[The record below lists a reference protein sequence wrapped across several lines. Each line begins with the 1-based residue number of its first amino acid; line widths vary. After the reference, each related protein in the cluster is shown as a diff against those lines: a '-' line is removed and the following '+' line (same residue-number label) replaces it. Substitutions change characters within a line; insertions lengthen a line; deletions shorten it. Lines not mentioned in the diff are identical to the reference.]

1 MIEDRTIVCL
11 ASNWHIDPTSKHQ
24 VMKLLSRRNHVL
36 WVNYHASRRPQASV
50 QDLRAIVWKFKQVC
64 GGIEVITPTLHV
76 ITPMLVPL
84 PGLPGVRTVN
94 RALLVW
100 QLRRA
105 MTALPRRPVQV
116 WSFAPDAGYL
126 VGRLREECFLYYCV
140 DEFSEFEGYDKQRT
154 QELERE
160 LMRSASLVITTSR
173 SLQESKS
180 PFNPRTHLVTHG
192 VEYEHFARASAPETE
207 VPADIA
213 NIPRPIFGFYG
224 LIQHWV
230 DVATVAEVARRRPE
244 WSFVMIGETLKDI
257 SPHRDVRNL
266 HFLGRRPYASLPG
279 YTKAFDVGLIP
290 FERTELTRNVNPIK
304 LREYLSAGLPV
315 VSTPLPEVVLYKEYV
330 YLAEGVDEFEAACRQ
345 ALQEDSPARRAARQ
359 QAMTRETWA
368 AKVEQLSALV
378 EEASTRRRA

>member
-1 MIEDRTIVCL
+1 MIEDRNIVCL

-24 VMKLLSRRNHVL
+24 VMKLLAERNHVL

-50 QDLRAIVWKFKQVC
+50 QDLRAIVRKLGQIC
-64 GGIEVITPTLHV
+64 GGVEEITPTLRV
-76 ITPMLVPL
+76 LTPMLVPL
-84 PGLPGVRTVN
+84 PGFPGVQTAN
-94 RALLVW
+94 RILLMR

-105 MTALPRRPVQV
+105 MAALPRRPVQV

-154 QELERE
+154 QRLERDE
-160 LMRSASLVITTSR
+160 MQAASLVITTSA
-173 SLQESKS
+173 SLQETKS

-192 VEYEHFARASAPETE
+192 VDYEHFAAATHPDTAIPDDVR
-207 VPADIA
+207 DI
-213 NIPRPIFGFYG
+213 PKPIFGFYG

-230 DVATVAEVARRRPE
+230 DVALVAEVARRRPA
-244 WSFVMIGETLKDI
+244 WSFVMIGETLKDVE
-257 SPHRDVRNL
+257 PYRHLPNL

-290 FERTELTRNVNPIK
+290 FELNELTRNVNPIK

-315 VSTPLPEVVLYKEYV
+315 VSSPLPEVVHYKDLV
-330 YLAEGVDEFEAACRQ
+330 YLAANADEFETACER
-345 ALQEDSPARRAARQ
+345 ALAESTPERRAARQ
-359 QAMTRETWA
+359 AAMTRETWA

-378 EEASTRRRA
+378 GQACNA